1 MAFVTHTDNGGGAPD
16 GSDLEFTYA
25 FETIEETNTTSKTNT
40 EVRVALDGI
49 SLATNTYEVLSSPAR
64 IKFINTNGVNS
75 TYQESSGAPKTGVVV
90 RVYRDTQLED
100 ADTVTF
106 VAGSSIRA
114 QDLNANFKQTR
125 FALQEE
131 QQIPIHSDRID
142 EGSITS
148 AKIEDG
154 TIVNADINAAAAI
167 AGTKISPDFGS
178 QNIATTGTVDGR
190 DVSTDGTKLDGIE
203 TGATADQTNAEIR
216 AAVEAATDSNVFT
229 DADHSKLNAIEASA
243 TADQTDAEIRTAVE
257 AATDSNVFTDA
268 DHSKLNAI
276 EASATADQTAA
287 EIKTLIASS
296 PLDASHLAA
305 NSVTTSEIADAE
317 LTTLASM
324 QSGTA
329 SILADSTALTSTTA
343 ELNLLDGKSIV
354 TSVSGSS
361 TDVQLPTAKAVND
374 QIVATLQGVG
384 GFYPIDDELKF
395 PNTNPDPNDDA
406 GTIVSIADAG
416 GIVVNGSGVST
427 TGRTLGGSTVTIN
440 GIDSTL
446 NNTTIAAGKGML
458 VQTTSTLNTYDYHR
472 LIVDEAGVANA
483 QTLVS
488 DFNARYRIL
497 ANGTS
502 INTVGSLDDGDLLWD
517 SNVDKMKVYNSTTSS
532 WNEVTSIGDYKLL
545 TVVPDGATSGTPDY
559 ANLSFDLRDG
569 SNAASVV
576 SVGQL
581 LVSVN
586 GVLQKPNSTSWSS
599 SNEGFHLEGANGIK
613 FCTAPGTGASVFVT
627 LIGSATTVNVPATNS
642 VETGMIQNVA
652 VNADKLA
659 TNAVTAVKIAD
670 DAVTTDKILD
680 DAVTADKLANSI
692 NTEIAANTAKVTN
705 ATHTGDVTGATS
717 LTIADDAV
725 VQQKIADNAVNA
737 DRIDAGAV
745 GATEL
750 AGTLNL
756 SAKTVTLPAA
766 SVTAH
771 VTQYNDDTV
780 MSNIAMLGFKVAA
793 ANDLAKYNLVDQVID
808 EFEDSSGI
816 DASAST
822 NEAVTSGYVHGTVV
836 TTPSRSGNWDTTGTD
851 GDYTWWKWTT
861 VTTSG
866 SYTTDTAQTY
876 EYLVVGGGGGG
887 GNGWANDANGS
898 GGGAGAYRA
907 ATGFA
912 IAAGTLSGI
921 SVGDGNGGQ
930 ATGGDS
936 VMSTITSN
944 GGGGGASHNCQGGVT
959 PGNGSSSGK
968 GTAGETCSAP
978 TTAGAYGNDGGSA
991 TGGGISTNNAS
1002 TGGGGGAGGNGGN
1015 GASAS
1020 PGGAGGVGLQN
1031 DIDGTNR
1038 WYAAGGGGG
1047 STHGPSHGQTNGI
1060 GGAGTS
1066 GGNAAGG
1073 DAVDGTGSGGGGASN
1088 DGGSSASGGS
1098 GGSGVVILRAPTSI
1112 TTSGGNL
1119 TLQSTAT
1126 TAKDGAP
1133 TKADLIILMED
1144 AVGSATEDVDVKG
1157 FVSRDGT
1164 NFSGAVDFVDE
1175 GTWGTNKR
1183 ILAAHD
1189 VDISGIATGTS
1200 MKYKIQTLNQSNG
1213 SKETKIHA
1221 VSLGWR

>member
-16 GSDLEFTYA
+16 GSDLEFTYT

-75 TYQESSGAPKTGVVV
+75 TYQESTGAPKTGVVV

-142 EGSITS
+142 DGSITS

-167 AGTKISPDFGS
+167 EGSKLQASSGSNAGSMSSANF
-178 QNIATTGTVDGR
+178 
-190 DVSTDGTKLDGIE
+190 TKLAGIE
-203 TGATADQTNAEIR
+203 TAATADQTDAEIR
-216 AAVEAATDSNVFT
+216 AAVEAASDSNVFT

-384 GFYPIDDELKF
+384 GFYPIDDKAKF

-427 TGRTLGGSTVTIN
+427 SAETLGGSTVTIN
-440 GIDSTL
+440 GIDSSL
-446 NNTTIAAGKGML
+446 NSTTIAAGKGML

-472 LIVDEAGVANA
+472 LVLDEGGVASA

-545 TVVPDGATSGTPDY
+545 TVVPDGATSGAPDY
-559 ANLSFDLRDG
+559 TNLSFDLRDG

-717 LTIADDAV
+717 LTLADDAV

-756 SAKTVTLPAA
+756 SSKTVTLPAA

-816 DASAST
+816 DAGAST
-822 NEAVTSGYVHGTVV
+822 NEAVTGGYVYGEVV

-851 GDYTWWKWTT
+851 GDYTWWKWTG

-887 GNGWANDANGS
+887 GSGWANDACGS
-898 GGGAGAYRA
+898 GGGAGAYRT
-907 ATGFA
+907 ATGFS

-921 SVGDGNGGQ
+921 SVGAAGAGGSN
-930 ATGGDS
+930 TGGGGVGGDS

-944 GGGGGASHNCQGGVT
+944 GGGGGNSHNCGGGTT

-968 GTAGETCSAP
+968 GSAGETCSVP
-978 TTAGAYGNDGGSA
+978 NTAGAYGNDGGSA
-991 TGGGISTNNAS
+991 TGGGISTDNTS

-1020 PGGAGGVGLQN
+1020 VGGSGGVGLQN

-1047 STHGPSHGQTNGI
+1047 STHGSGTGQQNSI
-1060 GGAGTS
+1060 GGNGAST
-1066 GGNAAGG
+1066 GNQAGG
-1073 DAVDGTGSGGGGASN
+1073 AAVANTGSGGGGASN
-1088 DGGSSASGGS
+1088 IGGS
-1098 GGSGVVILRAPTSI
+1098 GANGGNGGSGIVILRAPTSI

-1144 AVGSATEDVDVKG
+1144 AVGTATEDVDVKG